1 MAVAHEG
8 LASLGVDLHELG
20 DLLACTNSLVQLHNL
35 VGGSQVKPSQSRRH
49 HSPRGNKWC
58 VDDELLA
65 LVLQMTVSPKLNS
78 LSQDLDL
85 VERRFEWKATW
96 GRLEIKIYVVGMEY
110 LDLNTSVGGSLS
122 ENVCWKCR
130 HVLMALSTNEEWVE
144 GYI

>member
-1 MAVAHEG
+1 MAP
-8 LASLGVDLHELG
+8 
-20 DLLACTNSLVQLHNL
+20 N
-35 VGGSQVKPSQSRRH
+35 QSRRH
-49 HSPRGNKWC
+49 HSPKGNRWR

-65 LVLQMTVSPKLNS
+65 LVLQIIVSPTLNS
-78 LSQDLDL
+78 LSQDLNL

-122 ENVCWKCR
+122 ENVYWKCR
-130 HVLMALSTNEEWVE
+130 YILMALSPNEEWVE